1 MAQAT
6 ASPEQMLQID
16 QVYLLGA
23 RSEERLKE
31 AGAWCIKEEL
41 VTQQYFD
48 TADYSL
54 SLHATWL
61 SCRNGEWKLLVGSQ
75 NIADLEDDFI
85 QSQGKASEMEVAADD
100 EAQDLAHEAEDANK
114 PLINPHR
121 KHDHNTYDRES
132 DGKNQSG
139 GTDNAFINTAM
150 PDAKEEE
157 QGMPRVDSPVSNSDD
172 DKATYKRGDDGRA
185 TERGNSEGNNAR
197 AEDHGDPRSRH
208 GSRTSGHAP
217 DSAYSYAEIKG
228 EGDIVRHLR
237 SVIGVDPP
245 DGEGNIA
252 GLEAFLR
259 RANVLAFSSS
269 QRSER
274 RVWRVSDAYTVAVEE
289 DELLGL
295 KTARVSLTVPLS
307 DITSGFER
315 LDRLAT
321 ELGCE
326 RWETT

>member
-6 ASPEQMLQID
+6 ASPEQMLKID

-41 VTQQYFD
+41 VTQQYYD

-75 NIADLEDDFI
+75 NIADLEEDFI
-85 QSQGKASEMEVAADD
+85 QSQGKASEMEVGTDD
-100 EAQDLAHEAEDANK
+100 EAQDLANEAEDANK
-114 PLINPHR
+114 PLIHPHR
-121 KHDHNTYDRES
+121 KHDDNTCDGES
-132 DGKNQSG
+132 DGKKQSG

-150 PDAKEEE
+150 PNVKEEE
-157 QGMPRVDSPVSNSDD
+157 HGMPRVDSPVNNSDD
-172 DKATYKRGDDGRA
+172 NKATYKRDDDGTA
-185 TERGNSEGNNAR
+185 TERDNSEGNNAR
-197 AEDHGDPRSRH
+197 AEDPHSRDD
-208 GSRTSGHAP
+208 SRTSGHAP
-217 DSAYSYAEIKG
+217 DRAYSYTEIKG
-228 EGDIVRHLR
+228 EGDIVRHLG
-237 SVIGVDPP
+237 SIISVDPP
-245 DGEGNIA
+245 DREGNTA

-274 RVWRVSDAYTVAVEE
+274 RVWRVRDAYTVAVEE

-321 ELGCE
+321 ELGCK